1 MPIEYTNLPSGS
13 SQATDGNTNQNNQAS
28 GQPTQPT
35 STPQDI
41 TNNNIDI
48 TNPFAEPKIKNNGTE
63 QPSNNQQ
70 ATNQQGQQ
78 LTFTDIVNQKQ
89 FGSLSKDLF
98 DKVQEGDV
106 DSFNSGLE
114 TMMRSVYKTAIED
127 SNRLMTARIQDF
139 EQKLMTKL
147 NNSKEADGLV
157 SDLKNAI
164 PYAQD
169 AAVEPVARQVL
180 SGYLR
185 QGMSKN
191 EAIAATNAYF
201 GRLADKV
208 GQAKETKSDKH
219 SANTLAGKAAL
230 DELFN

>member
-1 MPIEYTNLPSGS
+1 MAFEFQDSPTGS
-13 SQATDGNTNQNNQAS
+13 ANEPNNSSNTNNQ
-28 GQPTQPT
+28 TRQPT
-35 STPQDI
+35 SEPQNPNI
-41 TNNNIDI
+41 TQDNIDI
-48 TNPFAEPKIKNNGTE
+48 TNPFAEPKIKEGDVEANK
-63 QPSNNQQ
+63 QQQVNNQQ
-70 ATNQQGQQ
+70 QPQ
-78 LTFTDIVNQKQ
+78 LSFADIVKQKQ
-89 FGSLSKDLF
+89 FGSLPKDLF
-98 DKVQEGDV
+98 DKANEGDI
-106 DSFNSGLE
+106 DSFNSGLQG
-114 TMMRSVYKTAIED
+114 MMQQVYKTAIED
-127 SNRLMTARIQDF
+127 SNRLMTARMQDF

-157 SDLKNAI
+157 NELKTAI

-208 GQAKETKSDKH
+208 GQANEPKSRQTGILK
-219 SANTLAGKAAL
+219 GKAAL

>member
-1 MPIEYTNLPSGS
+1 MPIEYTNISSGS
-13 SQATDGNTNQNNQAS
+13 NQATDGNTNQINQTN

-35 STPQDI
+35 STPKDI

-48 TNPFAEPKIKNNGTE
+48 SNPFAEPKIKNNVAE
-63 QPSNNQQ
+63 QPRQQVQ

-78 LTFTDIVNQKQ
+78 LTFADIVNQKQ

-98 DKVQEGDV
+98 DKVQDGDV

-127 SNRLMTARIQDF
+127 SNRLMTARMEDF
-139 EQKLMTKL
+139 EQKLMAKL
-147 NNSKEADGLV
+147 NSSKEADGLV
-157 SDLKNAI
+157 NDLKTAI

-208 GQAKETKSDKH
+208 GQSKEAKSDKH

>member
-1 MPIEYTNLPSGS
+1 MPIEYTNISSGS
-13 SQATDGNTNQNNQAS
+13 NQATDGNTNQINQAN

-35 STPQDI
+35 STPKDI

-48 TNPFAEPKIKNNGTE
+48 SNPFAEPKIKNNVAE
-63 QPSNNQQ
+63 QPRQQVQ

-78 LTFTDIVNQKQ
+78 LTFADIVNQKQ

-98 DKVQEGDV
+98 DKVQDGDV

-127 SNRLMTARIQDF
+127 SNRLMTARMEDF
-139 EQKLMTKL
+139 EQKLMAKL
-147 NNSKEADGLV
+147 NSSKEADGLV
-157 SDLKNAI
+157 NDLKTAI

-208 GQAKETKSDKH
+208 GQSKEAKSDKH

>member
-1 MPIEYTNLPSGS
+1 MPFEYNNIPSGS
-13 SQATDGNTNQNNQAS
+13 SQATDGNTNQTNQAS

-35 STPQDI
+35 STPKDI

-48 TNPFAEPKIKNNGTE
+48 SNPFAEPKTKNNVAE
-63 QPSNNQQ
+63 QPRQPAQ
-70 ATNQQGQQ
+70 ATNQQGQP
-78 LTFTDIVNQKQ
+78 LTFADIVNQKQ

-98 DKVQEGDV
+98 DKVQDGDV

-127 SNRLMTARIQDF
+127 SNRLMTARMEDF
-139 EQKLMTKL
+139 EQKLMAKL
-147 NNSKEADGLV
+147 NSSKEADGLV
-157 SDLKNAI
+157 NDLKTAI

-208 GQAKETKSDKH
+208 GQSKEAKSDKH

>member
-1 MPIEYTNLPSGS
+1 MPIEYTNLPSGDN
-13 SQATDGNTNQNNQAS
+13 QATDGNTNQNNQTN

-35 STPQDI
+35 STPKDI

-48 TNPFAEPKIKNNGTE
+48 SNPFAEPKIKNNVAE
-63 QPSNNQQ
+63 QPRQQVQ

-78 LTFTDIVNQKQ
+78 MTFADIVNQKQ

-98 DKVQEGDV
+98 DKVQDGDV

-127 SNRLMTARIQDF
+127 SNRLMSARMEDF
-139 EQKLMTKL
+139 EQKLMAKL
-147 NNSKEADGLV
+147 NSSKEADGLV
-157 SDLKNAI
+157 NDLKTAI

-185 QGMSKN
+185 QGLSKN

-208 GQAKETKSDKH
+208 GQSKEAKSDKH

>member
-1 MPIEYTNLPSGS
+1 MPIEYTNLSSGS
-13 SQATDGNTNQNNQAS
+13 NQASDNQNNQAS
-28 GQPTQPT
+28 GQQTQPT
-35 STPQDI
+35 SAPKDI

-48 TNPFAEPKIKNNGTE
+48 SNPFAEPKNKNNGAE
-63 QPSNNQQ
+63 QPNQPSQ

-78 LTFTDIVNQKQ
+78 LSFNDIVNQKQ

-98 DKVQEGDV
+98 DKVQDGDV

-127 SNRLMTARIQDF
+127 SNRLMTARMQDF
-139 EQKLMTKL
+139 EQKLMAKL
-147 NNSKEADGLV
+147 NSSKEADGLV
-157 SDLKNAI
+157 NDLKTAI

>member
-13 SQATDGNTNQNNQAS
+13 SQATDGNTNQNNQAN

-35 STPQDI
+35 STPKDI

-48 TNPFAEPKIKNNGTE
+48 SNPFAEPKIKNNVAE
-63 QPSNNQQ
+63 QPRQQVQ

-78 LTFTDIVNQKQ
+78 LTFADIVNQKQ

-114 TMMRSVYKTAIED
+114 SMMRSVYKTAIED
-127 SNRLMTARIQDF
+127 SNRLMTARMEDF

-147 NNSKEADGLV
+147 NSSKEADGLV
-157 SDLKNAI
+157 NDLKTAI

-208 GQAKETKSDKH
+208 GQSKEAKSDKH